1 MRNIQIFVQDER
13 ALIAAM
19 VGGNLKKLVR
29 HGLRLESS
37 LM

>member
-29 HGLRLESS
+29 HDLCLESR

>member
-19 VGGNLKKLVR
+19 VGGNLKKLTSWF
-29 HGLRLESS
+29 ET
-37 LM
+37 